1 MAVRTR
7 EWLGRLDD
15 DLRAR
20 VEKLPQWAI
29 TLVNDQAHRI
39 AGLQDMVQQLTSE
52 HPESNVQAEPYS
64 EAPFNLLPDTTISFR
79 FPRTKGDATR
89 FGKSIQV
96 SHRAGSHGEPAL
108 YLNASGGGVRIEP
121 WASNCF
127 RVYPTDH

>member
-1 MAVRTR
+1 
-7 EWLGRLDD
+7 
-15 DLRAR
+15 
-20 VEKLPQWAI
+20 
-29 TLVNDQAHRI
+29 
-39 AGLQDMVQQLTSE
+39 MVQQLTSE

-64 EAPFNLLPDTTISFR
+64 EAPFNLPPDTTISFR